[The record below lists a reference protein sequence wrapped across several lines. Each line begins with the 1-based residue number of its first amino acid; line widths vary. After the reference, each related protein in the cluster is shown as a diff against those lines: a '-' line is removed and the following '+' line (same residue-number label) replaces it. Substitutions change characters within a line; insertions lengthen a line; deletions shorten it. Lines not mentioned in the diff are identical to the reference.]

1 MNKQDSLKS
10 VWDVARLYINVKLGT
25 GETQS
30 PKVIKSLEDKGWR
43 FQSDIVRAP
52 SYISEVTQI
61 TNPEGEA
68 VTKSNME
75 YLNAVSDAL
84 NETSTAPNLKHS

>member
-30 PKVIKSLEDKGWR
+30 PKVIKSLEDKGGR

-52 SYISEVTQI
+52 SYISEITQI

-68 VTKSNME
+68 VTKSNLE